1 MKRLLIYLFGL
12 IVVPSCSLIDFFT
25 DKDVVAE
32 VGKEELTLSDLEK
45 IIPKNLSKED
55 SIVLANQYITS
66 WAKRMLLYSKAQEEL
81 SNEDKNV
88 DQQLQEYKMQLL
100 IFRYQ
105 DKYLMERLDTTV
117 SDEEGQEY
125 YNRHKD
131 LFVSQDG
138 AARGRYLVINR
149 DSRNLPAIIR
159 AAKGRNEE
167 DVQAFEELASAFAV
181 RYEDFS
187 DAWITLP
194 DLSREMGC
202 GFVELKERI
211 SASDMVEI
219 NDSLYTKLFLAIE
232 KVLPG
237 KVAPYDYSRRKVREI
252 FLGRRK
258 QELIKTLEEEIYTE
272 ALNNKDL
279 KINK

>member
-125 YNRHKD
+125 YNKHKD

-219 NDSLYTKLFLAIE
+219 NDSLYTKLFVAIE

>member
-55 SIVLANQYITS
+55 SVVLANQYITS

-219 NDSLYTKLFLAIE
+219 NDSLYTKLFVAIE

>member
-125 YNRHKD
+125 YNKHKD

-138 AARGRYLVINR
+138 AARGCYLVINR

-219 NDSLYTKLFLAIE
+219 NDSLYTKLFVAIE

>member
-45 IIPKNLSKED
+45 IIPKDLSKED

-219 NDSLYTKLFLAIE
+219 NDSLYTKLFVAIE

>member
-159 AAKGRNEE
+159 AARGRNEE

-219 NDSLYTKLFLAIE
+219 NDSLYTKLFVAIE

-279 KINK
+279 KINR

>member
-219 NDSLYTKLFLAIE
+219 NDSLYTKLFVAIE

>member
-45 IIPKNLSKED
+45 IIPKDLSKED

-125 YNRHKD
+125 YNKHKD

-219 NDSLYTKLFLAIE
+219 NDSLYTKLFVAIE